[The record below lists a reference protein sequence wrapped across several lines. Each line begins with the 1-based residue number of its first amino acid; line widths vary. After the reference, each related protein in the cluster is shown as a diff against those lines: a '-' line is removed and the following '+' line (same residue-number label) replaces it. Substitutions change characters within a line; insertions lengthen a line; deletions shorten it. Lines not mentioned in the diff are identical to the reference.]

1 MKSSLIHV
9 VMVVVLIALAV
20 LIPLRVFGQQPAPS
34 PQPDLPVD
42 AAAKIVVIDNMIKE
56 LNDGYVFAEVAKK
69 IENDIRARQKNKEY
83 DAIAGSRDFA
93 KKLTEDVQ
101 SVSHDK
107 HMRVRFSLDPIP
119 VRAGDNEPTEQEKAQ
134 FAWTMKRI
142 NYAFTKVERMDGNI
156 GYIELNN
163 FFDPEG
169 GADTVAAAFN
179 FVANTDALIIDLRRN
194 GGGDPAMVQLICSYL
209 FGDKSVHLNDLYFRR
224 DNRTTEFWTKAVTGK
239 KYLDKDVYVLTSNY
253 TFSGAEEFT
262 YNLKNLKRST
272 TIGETT
278 GGGANPGDVVRLN
291 EHFGIF
297 VPGGRAINPYT
308 KTNWE
313 GTGVE
318 PDVKTAKEMA
328 LKTAY
333 VMALTKAVE
342 KQTIPD
348 IKNGM
353 KDLIEKTQK
362 EIDEMKKK

>member
-1 MKSSLIHV
+1 MRSSLIHV
-9 VMVVVLIALAV
+9 VLVVVLIVLAV
-20 LIPLRVFGQQPAPS
+20 LIPLRVLGQSSAQAP
-34 PQPDLPVD
+34 PDLPVD
-42 AAAKIVVIDNMIKE
+42 AAAKAQIIDNLVKE
-56 LNDGYVFAEVAKK
+56 LNDGYVFPDVAKK
-69 IENDIRARQKNKEY
+69 IEADLRARQKNKEY
-83 DAIAGSRDFA
+83 DAITSSRDLA
-93 KKLTEDVQ
+93 KKLTDDVQ

-107 HMRVRFSLDPIP
+107 HMRVRFSFEPIP
-119 VRAGDNEPTEQEKAQ
+119 IHSDNGEPTEQEKTQ

-142 NYAFTKVERMDGNI
+142 NYAFSKVERMDGNI
-156 GYIELNN
+156 GYIELTN

-179 FVANTDALIIDLRRN
+179 FVTNTDALIIDLRRN

-209 FGDKSVHLNDLYFRR
+209 FGDKSVHLNDLYFRKANKT
-224 DNRTTEFWTKAVTGK
+224 DEFWTKAVTGK

-262 YNLKNLKRST
+262 YNLKNLKRSV

-278 GGGANPGDVVRLN
+278 GGGANPGGPARLN
-291 EHFGIF
+291 EHFMVN
-297 VPGGRAINPYT
+297 VPMGRAINPIT

-318 PDVKTAKEMA
+318 PDVKVAKELA

-333 VMALTKAVE
+333 MIALSKSVE
-342 KQTIPD
+342 KQANPD

-353 KDLIEKTQK
+353 KELIEKTQK